1 MSEKC
6 YSVTVGHKT
15 TLQTNI
21 QLAFVLVTFV
31 LYAKS
36 LVHGLLVNILEN
48 NRNKLRL
55 H

>member
-1 MSEKC
+1 MFPNEWKMLQC
-6 YSVTVGHKT
+6 VTVGHKT

-36 LVHGLLVNILEN
+36 LVHGLLVNILE
-48 NRNKLRL
+48 KQS
-55 H
+55 